1 MKDKQRSTSPM
12 KDKHTPGPCKP
23 TPGPWK
29 TELRKDSP
37 SDVPWYPIR
46 NLLITAGTREYKINC
61 NSAVDLANARLM
73 AAAPELL
80 EILKESVWYID
91 FGDSGAIEWHEQME
105 KLIAKIEGDESN
117 TGV

>member
-1 MKDKQRSTSPM
+1 MKTQ
-12 KDKHTPGPCKP
+12 HTPGPWEIAEDRFIRNIEGQTIAEVQEWHQFVTQCKDG
-23 TPGPWK
+23 TLDIDKEEMPWK
-29 TELRKDSP
+29 
-37 SDVPWYPIR
+37 
-46 NLLITAGTREYKINC
+46 
-61 NSAVDLANARLM
+61 ANARLI